1 MHWPAHIRSGRSDIP
16 AIVRFPVSYQDAGDK
31 PQRKESQGTRGAP
44 GRKAN
49 ELRTLQAK
57 GGEEVRGTE
66 EAIITHGVESD
77 K

>member
-1 MHWPAHIRSGRSDIP
+1 MREINRSEKNRREREVHPDG
-16 AIVRFPVSYQDAGDK
+16 
-31 PQRKESQGTRGAP
+31 E
-44 GRKAN
+44 KAN

-66 EAIITHGVESD
+66 EAIITHDVESD